1 MPEPIAIIT
10 TVGKEYLGWR
20 QDLKDQPRTL
30 VIAHLPFGEQE
41 DDRSAEIVAD
51 GVQLRI
57 QPTLRATNV
66 TG

>member
-30 VIAHLPFGEQE
+30 VIAHLPFAEQQDE
-41 DDRSAEIVAD
+41 GLALAVAD
-51 GVQLRI
+51 SVEL
-57 QPTLRATNV
+57 
-66 TG
+66 